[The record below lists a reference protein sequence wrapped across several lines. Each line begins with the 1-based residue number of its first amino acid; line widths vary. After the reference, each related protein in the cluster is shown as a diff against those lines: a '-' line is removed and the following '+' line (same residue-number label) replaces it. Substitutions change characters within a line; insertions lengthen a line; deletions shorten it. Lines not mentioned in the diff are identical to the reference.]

1 MKNLNIPVGISDFER
16 IRELNYYYV
25 DKTGLIKTLLQGE
38 MDQVTLIT
46 RPRRFG
52 KTMAMNMVASFLDIR
67 KDSKKLFD
75 GLEISKEKEIC
86 KNWMNQYPTLF
97 LSLKDVDGTT
107 FENAFNML
115 KFVISSL
122 CSQNSYLET
131 GENIRENEKDIFS
144 RLRSQTASITDIKGS
159 IVTIMNMMQ
168 SYYEKPVILLID
180 EYDVPIA
187 KASNNGY
194 YKEMLEVI
202 KGMLSTALK
211 DNSSLKFAVITGCLK
226 IAKESIFTETNNF
239 VSDTISSTR
248 YNEYYGF
255 TQQDVDKLLADA
267 EIEEKA
273 DLIKEWYDGYNFG
286 EFEVYCPWDVMNYLR
301 DLQNDLNA
309 RPVSYWKN
317 TSDNA
322 IIRSFIDYT
331 GAAIRKKLEVLIA
344 GGSICQKI
352 EEDLTYDYL
361 HSSED
366 NLWSI
371 LYLTGY
377 LTKVG
382 ERDKDGQIE
391 LRIPNK
397 EVKEIFESTVRKWF
411 EDSARVTNRKDL
423 FDAVWN
429 KDADKAT
436 KEISTL
442 LRMTISYY
450 DYRENFYHAFLA
462 GIFAGAGY
470 SVESN
475 REHGEGRSDIVI
487 YNDVTGQVAVFEAKY
502 SRKLE
507 DLEKDCQKAL
517 DQINTKM
524 YAKEFEDAYEE
535 VLCYGIAFYKK
546 RCLVKS
552 K

>member
-226 IAKESIFTETNNF
+226 IAKESIFTGTNNF

-286 EFEVYCPWDVMNYLR
+286 EFEVYCSWDVMNYLR